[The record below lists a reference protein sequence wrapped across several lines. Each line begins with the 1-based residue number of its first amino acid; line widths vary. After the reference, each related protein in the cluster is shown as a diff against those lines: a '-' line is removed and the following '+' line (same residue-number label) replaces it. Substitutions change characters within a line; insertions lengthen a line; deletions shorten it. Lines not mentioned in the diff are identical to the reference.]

1 MSGPDGG
8 SSAAGEG
15 PALGGSKLIEKLL
28 QYSAGARR
36 VGADVLRGD
45 LDGGAEPALRE
56 LDGDASTAPARAV
69 RAPGEGP
76 LRVAVGDLDLD
87 RLRSSHEP
95 RHPRLHAGEV
105 VGELPE
111 LRGRLHEGALRLR
124 LHLGRAST
132 SQGRLLP
139 GLRRLQ
145 PRTGLLDL
153 HGHGARGGEL
163 APALVEGDRAESG
176 LVLDLLVLGRLALV
190 IDLDG

>member
-15 PALGGSKLIEKLL
+15 PALGGSQLIEKLL

-76 LRVAVGDLDLD
+76 LRIAVGDLDLD
-87 RLRSSHEP
+87 RLRGSHEP
-95 RHPRLHAGEV
+95 RHPGFHAGEV

-111 LRGRLHEGALRLR
+111 LGRGLDEGALCLR
-124 LHLGRAST
+124 LHLRA
-132 SQGRLLP
+132 GFNP
-139 GLRRLQ
+139 
-145 PRTGLLDL
+145 
-153 HGHGARGGEL
+153 ARQTPAGVTPL
-163 APALVEGDRAESG
+163 ADG
-176 LVLDLLVLGRLALV
+176 LVQHDGDLEQLRGRQVVSHVV
-190 IDLDG
+190 IFTRM